1 MEESRKEEGRVG
13 VYTGKSSRS
22 LYERS
27 KEHLSD
33 AEGFQEGSHI
43 VKHWMQQHAEDDVMP
58 HFTFTILQS
67 FRDCLSRQVAEAI
80 RIHYS
85 KDTLL
90 NSKNEYGSNRLAR
103 VMVEEDAYSK
113 KKRGRKEEMEE
124 VMEKRRW
131 EQFKEEH
138 RRKPKRK
145 PEEVETL
152 PAGWMRQP
160 KRLKRMET
168 KKAAQ
173 EKEFDIQGLWKS
185 SGEDWNQSPKDDG
198 VQEQGSGE

>member
-1 MEESRKEEGRVG
+1 
-13 VYTGKSSRS
+13 
-22 LYERS
+22 
-27 KEHLSD
+27 
-33 AEGFQEGSHI
+33 
-43 VKHWMQQHAEDDVMP
+43 VKRWMQHHAEYDAMP
-58 HFTFTILQS
+58 HFIFNILLS

-90 NSKNEYGSNRLAR
+90 NSKNEYGSNHLAR

-113 KKRGRKEEMEE
+113 KKRVRQEEMEE
-124 VMEKRRW
+124 VMERRW
-131 EQFKEEH
+131 EQFKAEH

-160 KRLKRMET
+160 KRLKRITLRKLLRRKSLISKDGGSGEVHQSWR
-168 KKAAQ
+168 AQ
-173 EKEFDIQGLWKS
+173 EKTGNSQ
-185 SGEDWNQSPKDDG
+185 NQSPKDDG
-198 VQEQGSGE
+198 V